1 MSDHQPPAHR
11 TGDRAGVAR
20 WIIAA
25 LIVVAIVAVTVDNRE
40 EISVGYVFGDA
51 SAPVWVI
58 LVAAGIAGI
67 VVGWLVKHRP
77 RHHD

>member
-1 MSDHQPPAHR
+1 MSDHEPAAHQPS
-11 TGDRAGVAR
+11 DRGSIVR

-25 LIVVAIVAVTVDNRE
+25 LIVVAIVAIAFDNRE

-58 LVAAGIAGI
+58 LVAAGAAGI
-67 VVGWLVKHRP
+67 IIGWLIKHRP
-77 RHHD
+77 RHHG

>member
-1 MSDHQPPAHR
+1 MSNHQPPTHV
-11 TGDRAGVAR
+11 TDDRSGVVR

-25 LIVVAIVAVTVDNRE
+25 LIVVAIVAVAVDNRE

-51 SAPVWVI
+51 SAPVWVV

-77 RHHD
+77 HHHG

>member
-1 MSDHQPPAHR
+1 MSDHQPSAHG
-11 TGDRAGVAR
+11 TGERNGAVR

-25 LIVVAIVAVTVDNRE
+25 LIVVAIVAVAVDNRE

-67 VVGWLVKHRP
+67 VVGWLVRRRP
-77 RHHD
+77 RRYD

>member
-1 MSDHQPPAHR
+1 MSDHQAPAHP
-11 TGDRAGVAR
+11 TDDRGGAVR

-25 LIVVAIVAVTVDNRE
+25 LIVAAIVVVAVDNRE
-40 EISVGYVFGDA
+40 EVSVGYVFGDA
-51 SAPVWVI
+51 SAPLWVI